1 MARPARKG
9 LGRGLASLIPDS
21 AFDADHDRTPRGE
34 LRRVPIDEIKP
45 NPEQP
50 RAQFDEEA
58 LEGLT
63 ASIRTHGVVTPL
75 VVRRHRGNYV
85 LIAGERRLRAAGR
98 AGLHEVPCV
107 VREADTAQ
115 EQLELAL
122 VENLQRQDLDPIEAA
137 LGYRRLTE
145 DFGLTQAEVAER
157 VGKNR
162 ATVANAMRLLQL
174 PDDLLERVQAGRL
187 SAGHARALLP
197 LGEDLDQLRTLAD
210 RTESEGWSVRALE
223 RQVARQQAQPRPG
236 TTTSGKPDKS
246 LDHATRLLQK
256 ALQTAVR
263 IRPLKRGGGRI
274 VLDYA
279 DAEEL
284 ERLIAHLR
292 AAPPR
297 A

>member
-21 AFDADHDRTPRGE
+21 AFDGTDAPSPRSE
-34 LRRVPIDEIKP
+34 LRRVPIEEIQA

-50 RAQFDEEA
+50 RTQFDAEA
-58 LEGLT
+58 LAGLT
-63 ASIRTHGVVTPL
+63 ESIRTHGVMTPL
-75 VVRRHRGNYV
+75 VVRRYRGSYI

-98 AGLHEVPCV
+98 AGLFEVPCV
-107 VREADTAQ
+107 IREADTPK

-145 DFGLTQAEVAER
+145 DFGLTQAEVAAR

-162 ATVANAMRLLQL
+162 VTIANAMRLLQL
-174 PDDLLERVQAGRL
+174 PEDLLERVQTGRL
-187 SAGHARALLP
+187 SAGHARALLA
-197 LGEDLDQLRTLAD
+197 LGDDLAALRSVAD
-210 RTESEGWSVRALE
+210 RAEAEAWSVRAVE
-223 RQVARQQAQPRPG
+223 REVARRVQDR
-236 TTTSGKPDKS
+236 SRGKRRSAPDKS
-246 LDHATRLLQK
+246 LDYATDLLQK
-256 ALQTAVR
+256 ALHTSVR

-274 VLDYA
+274 VLDYS

-292 AAPPR
+292 AAPSR
-297 A
+297 R